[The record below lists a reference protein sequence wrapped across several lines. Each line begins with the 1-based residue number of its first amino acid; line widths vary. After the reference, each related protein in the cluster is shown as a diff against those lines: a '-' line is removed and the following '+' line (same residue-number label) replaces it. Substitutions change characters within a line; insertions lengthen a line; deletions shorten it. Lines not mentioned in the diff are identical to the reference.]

1 MMPLQNETAQRLK
14 VKYDQVTSDKSTFN
28 YNLKGFGIM
37 DKETLSPGPYYHRV
51 LG

>member
-1 MMPLQNETAQRLK
+1 MPLQNETARRLK
-14 VKYDQVTSDKSTFN
+14 VIDNSSEKSTFN